1 MYCTKTPKKK
11 AMATDTKMATITCR
25 ALSVLMRSPI
35 CKAPALFIVF
45 TIAKANVPPNNA
57 NIIDTVVDVG
67 SPIVLNMSSKTTSM
81 SMTANKILMI
91 SFM

>member
-1 MYCTKTPKKK
+1 MYCYQNTKEEG
-11 AMATDTKMATITCR
+11 DGYGYENGYDYLQGFVCIDEV
-25 ALSVLMRSPI
+25 SI

-67 SPIVLNMSSKTTSM
+67 SPIVLNMSSKTTSV